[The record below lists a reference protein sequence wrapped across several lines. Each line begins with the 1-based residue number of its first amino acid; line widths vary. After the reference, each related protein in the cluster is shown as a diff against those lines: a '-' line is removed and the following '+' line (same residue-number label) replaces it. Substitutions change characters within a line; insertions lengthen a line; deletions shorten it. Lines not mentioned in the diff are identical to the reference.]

1 MQVKNIT
8 SGPKGIWNKDGELV
22 TLEPGEAKEIDLAEG
37 EEAGEW
43 FEFGGKPAKA
53 AKGGKKAAEPVEQA
67 AAEEPAEESA
77 EGETDGA

>member
-22 TLEPGEAKEIDLAEG
+22 TLEPGETREIDLAEG

-53 AKGGKKAAEPVEQA
+53 AKGGRRAAEPVEPA
-67 AAEEPAEESA
+67 VAEDPA
-77 EGETDGA
+77 EGEIDGA

>member
-1 MQVKNIT
+1 MHVTNI
-8 SGPKGIWNKDGELV
+8 SAGPRGIRNKDGDLV
-22 TLEPGEAKEIDLAEG
+22 TLEPGEAKEIELAEG

-53 AKGGKKAAEPVEQA
+53 AKGGKKAAEPVEPA
-67 AAEEPAEESA
+67 PAEEPVEEKA